1 MRTKILQRRIL
12 LNKIEIQELEQHI
25 SVYRQRKI
33 TCDEEG
39 LLEAEYQYHNA
50 LKYLR
55 GELAKFVE
63 EQRYIKAT
71 LKSLKKPKINKKHR
85 KGEPKPTI
93 ATDWKK

>member
-1 MRTKILQRRIL
+1 MSTKILQRRLL
-12 LNKIEIQELEQHI
+12 LNAIEIQELEQHI

-55 GELAKFVE
+55 GELAKFVL
-63 EQRYIKAT
+63 EQKLMKAL
-71 LKSLKKPKINKKHR
+71 LKNYKKPKVSKKHGI
-85 KGEPKPTI
+85 GEQPK
-93 ATDWKK
+93 